1 MEITSINNEKVKFW
15 TKLNEKKFRDL
26 NNLFLVEGD
35 HLVSEALKHGIVKEI
50 ITTNNEKYDVDTYY
64 VSDKVINKIS
74 KQKSGTN
81 VIAVCEKLKE
91 KKIGNKILILDN
103 IQDPGNLGT
112 IIRSAVAF
120 NIDTIVLSLDTV
132 DLYNDK
138 VIRSSEG
145 MMFNINI
152 IKKDL
157 NSFIN
162 ELKSN
167 DYEIIG
173 TNVSK
178 GKDINDINLK
188 SKFAILMGNEGTGLK
203 VELQELCDEFLYI
216 KMNELCESLNVG
228 VATSIIL
235 YEIAKRG

>member
-15 TKLNEKKFRDL
+15 TKLNEKKFRDS
-26 NNLFLVEGD
+26 NNLFLVEGN

-50 ITTNNEKYDVDTYY
+50 ITTSDYIYDVDTYY

-91 KKIGNKILILDN
+91 NEIGNKLLILDN

-120 NIDTIVLSLDTV
+120 NIDTIVLSIDTV

-145 MMFNINI
+145 MIFNINI
-152 IKKDL
+152 IKRDL
-157 NSFIN
+157 NSFIK
-162 ELKSN
+162 ELKNN

-178 GKDINDINLK
+178 GNDINNINLNN
-188 SKFAILMGNEGTGLK
+188 KFAILMGNEGTGLK
-203 VELQELCDEFLYI
+203 EELQELCDVFLYI

>member
-15 TKLNEKKFRDL
+15 TKLNEKKFRDS
-26 NNLFLVEGD
+26 NNLFLVEGN

-50 ITTNNEKYDVDTYY
+50 ITTSDYIYDVDTYY
-64 VSDKVINKIS
+64 VSDKVINKLS

-81 VIAVCEKLKE
+81 VIAVCEKIKE
-91 KKIGNKILILDN
+91 NEIGNKLLILDN

-120 NIDTIVLSLDTV
+120 NIDTIVLSIDTV

-145 MMFNINI
+145 MIFNINI
-152 IKKDL
+152 IKRDL
-157 NSFIN
+157 NSFIK
-162 ELKSN
+162 ELKNN

-178 GKDINDINLK
+178 GNDINNINFVKLPR
-188 SKFAILMGNEGTGLK
+188 G
-203 VELQELCDEFLYI
+203 V
-216 KMNELCESLNVG
+216 CEIRLSADSDITN
-228 VATSIIL
+228 
-235 YEIAKRG
+235 AKLTVYLEYKAV

>member
-15 TKLNEKKFRDL
+15 TKLNEKKFRDS
-26 NNLFLVEGD
+26 NNLFLVEGN

-50 ITTNNEKYDVDTYY
+50 ITTSDYVYDVDTYY

-91 KKIGNKILILDN
+91 NEIGNKLLILDN

-120 NIDTIVLSLDTV
+120 NIDTIVLSIDTV

-145 MMFNINI
+145 MIFNINI
-152 IKKDL
+152 IK
-157 NSFIN
+157 S
-162 ELKSN
+162 
-167 DYEIIG
+167 Y
-173 TNVSK
+173 
-178 GKDINDINLK
+178 
-188 SKFAILMGNEGTGLK
+188 
-203 VELQELCDEFLYI
+203 
-216 KMNELCESLNVG
+216 
-228 VATSIIL
+228 TSH
-235 YEIAKRG
+235 E